1 MELMAFNF
9 QRVVSRNSSEEI
21 CLGKMNQL
29 KFSISMNKVEMK
41 RTQLS
46 EKFGLYTTCDFFCMF
61 ARGRRKIP
69 PEACYGPRRDREI
82 RAHCREAE
90 NALAAHYNIKLI
102 D

>member
-1 MELMAFNF
+1 MKIELKRRDFKGTHRKRIIVERFM
-9 QRVVSRNSSEEI
+9 
-21 CLGKMNQL
+21 L
-29 KFSISMNKVEMK
+29 KFRKTMNKVEMK

-46 EKFGLYTTCDFFCMF
+46 EKFGIDTICNLFCMF

-69 PEACYGPRRDREI
+69 PEACYDPRRDMEI

-90 NALAAHYNIKLI
+90 NALAAHHNIKLI

>member
-1 MELMAFNF
+1 M
-9 QRVVSRNSSEEI
+9 NSSEENYRGSI
-21 CLGKMNQL
+21 HLL
-29 KFSISMNKVEMK
+29 KFRKTMNKVEMK

-46 EKFGLYTTCDFFCMF
+46 EKFGIDTICNLFCMF

-69 PEACYGPRRDREI
+69 PEACYDPRRDMEI

-90 NALAAHYNIKLI
+90 NALAAHHNIKLI

>member
-1 MELMAFNF
+1 MIRL
-9 QRVVSRNSSEEI
+9 
-21 CLGKMNQL
+21 L
-29 KFSISMNKVEMK
+29 KFRKTMSKVEIK
-41 RTQLS
+41 RLQLS

-69 PEACYGPRRDREI
+69 PKACYDPRRDIEI
-82 RAHCREAE
+82 RAHFREAE

>member
-1 MELMAFNF
+1 M
-9 QRVVSRNSSEEI
+9 
-21 CLGKMNQL
+21 
-29 KFSISMNKVEMK
+29 KFRKTMNKVEMK

-61 ARGRRKIP
+61 ARGRRKNS
-69 PEACYGPRRDREI
+69 PEACYDPSRDIEV

-90 NALAAHYNIKLI
+90 NALAAHHNIKLI

>member
-1 MELMAFNF
+1 M
-9 QRVVSRNSSEEI
+9 S
-21 CLGKMNQL
+21 
-29 KFSISMNKVEMK
+29 KVEMK

-61 ARGRRKIP
+61 ARRKIP
-69 PEACYGPRRDREI
+69 PEACYDPSRDIEI

-90 NALAAHYNIKLI
+90 NALAVHHNIKLI

>member
-1 MELMAFNF
+1 
-9 QRVVSRNSSEEI
+9 
-21 CLGKMNQL
+21 
-29 KFSISMNKVEMK
+29 MNKVEMK

-82 RAHCREAE
+82 RAHCR
-90 NALAAHYNIKLI
+90 
-102 D
+102 

>member
-1 MELMAFNF
+1 M
-9 QRVVSRNSSEEI
+9 
-21 CLGKMNQL
+21 
-29 KFSISMNKVEMK
+29 KFRKTMNKVEMK

-69 PEACYGPRRDREI
+69 PEACMTHSRDIEV

-90 NALAAHYNIKLI
+90 NALTAHYNIKLI